1 MTRSTGCWREF
12 GPVPT
17 DLGGGRDHSDGQC
30 VGMTEARGKTFW
42 YHLDGLGFTIAMTD
56 ESGNLADTVA
66 LSVQLEDVQDVST
79 P

>member
-1 MTRSTGCWREF
+1 
-12 GPVPT
+12 
-17 DLGGGRDHSDGQC
+17 
-30 VGMTEARGKTFW
+30 MTEARGKTFW